1 MQEILLGVLQRTIL
15 GPLLSKI
22 FLSDLFLTAKSLD
35 IASYV
40 DDTTLYF
47 SETNLGL
54 ILKKVELT
62 TNDILQCFS
71 NNTMN
76 ANPEKCLLL
85 LTTQEKQDITVM
97 GNEIKNN
104 SRENSWALKMTVN
117 SDHVNKICDK
127 ANHVCR
133 NV

>member
-1 MQEILLGVLQRTIL
+1 MQKILLGVLQRSIL
-15 GPLLSKI
+15 GPLLFKI
-22 FLSDLFLTAKSLD
+22 FPSDLFLTAISLD

-71 NNTMN
+71 NNIMN
-76 ANPEKCLLL
+76 ANPEKCHLL

-104 SRENSWALKMTVN
+104 SREKLLGIKNDSKLRP
-117 SDHVNKICDK
+117 CE
-127 ANHVCR
+127 
-133 NV
+133 

>member
-22 FLSDLFLTAKSLD
+22 FLSDLFLTAISLD

-76 ANPEKCLLL
+76 ANPEKCHLL

-127 ANHVCR
+127 ASHVCR